1 MDSQKPKIAMYA
13 KRSFGD
19 KLNATFDFI
28 KENWKPLLK
37 LTTYLILPLC
47 LVQALSLN
55 YIMGGASDMTN
66 LSNTANVFEAFYAM
80 GSMFFLQ
87 YIAYMFLYLIG
98 TVLLTSLIYALMQA
112 YNEREER
119 LEGITLG
126 VLKPLLF
133 RNIKRL
139 FLAMIAGFVLMMVV
153 LIIVGFMAGA
163 LPFTLILTIPFL
175 IAFSVRLALFIP
187 TYLFENITLIDAF
200 KKTLRLGYATWGGI
214 FLILIVMGL
223 ISGVLQ
229 GVTMMPWYI
238 ATMVKVLFAMS
249 DTESVATVSVGYSF
263 ILYLLGIIQVFGIY
277 LSMIFTHIGLAYQ
290 YGHASEVVDSVMVEN
305 DIDNFDK
312 L

>member
-1 MDSQKPKIAMYA
+1 MELQKPKIAMYA

-37 LTTYLILPLC
+37 FTTYLILPLC
-47 LVQALSLN
+47 LIQALSLN
-55 YIMGGASDMTN
+55 YLMGGGTDVAKLADST
-66 LSNTANVFEAFYAM
+66 SAFDSLAAM
-80 GSMFFLQ
+80 GEMFLVQ
-87 YIAYMFLYLIG
+87 YALYMLLYLIG
-98 TVLLTSLIYALMQA
+98 SVILTSLIYALIQT

-139 FLAMIAGFVLMMVV
+139 FLMTIAGFLLITVV
-153 LIIVGFMAGA
+153 LAVVGFMAVA

-175 IAFSVRLALFIP
+175 VAFSVWLALFAP

-214 FLILIVMGL
+214 FLILFVMGL
-223 ISGVLQ
+223 ISSVLQ

-238 ATMVKVLFAMS
+238 ATMVKVFFAMS
-249 DTESVATVSVGYSF
+249 DTGSVATVSVGYSF
-263 ILYLLGIIQVFGIY
+263 ILYLLGIVQVFGIY
-277 LSMIFTHIGLAYQ
+277 LSMIFTHIGLVYQ
-290 YGHASEVVDSVMVEN
+290 YGHASEVVDSVTVEN

>member
-1 MDSQKPKIAMYA
+1 MELQKPKIAMYA

-37 LTTYLILPLC
+37 FTTYLILPLC
-47 LVQALSLN
+47 LIQALSLN
-55 YIMGGASDMTN
+55 YLMGGGTDVAKLADSTSTFDS
-66 LSNTANVFEAFYAM
+66 LAAM
-80 GSMFFLQ
+80 GEMFLVQ
-87 YIAYMFLYLIG
+87 YALYMLLYLIG
-98 TVLLTSLIYALMQA
+98 SVILTSLIYALIQT

-139 FLAMIAGFVLMMVV
+139 FLMTIAGFLLITVV
-153 LIIVGFMAGA
+153 LAVVGFMAVA

-175 IAFSVRLALFIP
+175 VAFSVWLALFAP

-214 FLILIVMGL
+214 FLVLFVMGL
-223 ISGVLQ
+223 ISSVLQ

-238 ATMVKVLFAMS
+238 ATMVKVFFAMS
-249 DTESVATVSVGYSF
+249 DTGSVATVSVGYSF
-263 ILYLLGIIQVFGIY
+263 ILYLLGIVQVFGIY
-277 LSMIFTHIGLAYQ
+277 LSMIFTHIGLVYQ
-290 YGHASEVVDSVMVEN
+290 YGHASEVVDSVTVEN